1 MVKVEFLGPIGVD
14 SIELDIK
21 SLKELSIYML
31 NSEELK
37 KWATN
42 SAVAI
47 NDVIVTDPNYELKDG
62 DSISILPPVCG
73 G

>member
-14 SIELDIK
+14 SVELDIK

>member
-14 SIELDIK
+14 SVELDIK
-21 SLKELSIYML
+21 SLKELSIFML

-37 KWATN
+37 SWATN

-47 NDVIVTDPNYELKDG
+47 NDVIVTDLNYELKDG
-62 DSISILPPVCG
+62 DSVSILPPVCG